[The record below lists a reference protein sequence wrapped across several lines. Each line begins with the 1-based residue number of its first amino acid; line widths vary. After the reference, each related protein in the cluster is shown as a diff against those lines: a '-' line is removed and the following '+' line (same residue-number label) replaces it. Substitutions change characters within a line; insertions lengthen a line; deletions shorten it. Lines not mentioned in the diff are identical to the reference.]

1 LLLLIYPHAQ
11 AIRMVH
17 FIVLRLL
24 HTVLILF
31 GVSIVAFGLIQLI
44 PGNPLDILLPPEA
57 PKEVIER
64 LKVEFGFDQPLYIQY
79 LTWLGRVLHGNL
91 GTSVF
96 TGLQVTGELLSA
108 LGNTFVLAVP
118 AALLG
123 FSLGTT
129 FGTLAAF
136 NHGRLLDKLFSVVA
150 ILGLSMPHYW
160 LGIAL
165 VVVFA
170 VMQPLLPAAGMGG
183 GGGIPTSWEELRY
196 LILPVVTL
204 SMIPM
209 GVIGRMVRS
218 TVLEILSQ
226 EFPTA
231 LRAKGLRRRR
241 VVWHVLKNAAP
252 PALAVMGLQLGYLLG
267 GSILVETVF
276 NWPGSGQFMNLAIF
290 RRDIPVLQGTVL
302 VLASFF
308 VMINLLV
315 DVIQALIDPR
325 IRR

>member
-1 LLLLIYPHAQ
+1 
-11 AIRMVH
+11 MVQ

-24 HTVLILF
+24 HTILILF
-31 GVSIVAFGLIQLI
+31 GVSIVVFGLIQLI

-57 PKEVIER
+57 PKEVVER
-64 LKVEFGFDQPLYIQY
+64 LKVEFGFDKPLYIQY
-79 LTWLGRVLHGNL
+79 LAWLGRVLHGNL

-136 NHGRLLDKLFSVVA
+136 NHGRVLDKVFSVIA

-170 VMQPLLPAAGMGG
+170 VLWPVLPAAGMGG
-183 GGGIPTSWEELRY
+183 SGGLPTSWEELRC
-196 LILPVVTL
+196 LVLPVATL

-209 GVIGRMVRS
+209 GVIGRLVRS
-218 TVLEILSQ
+218 NVLEIISQ

-231 LRAKGLRRRR
+231 LRAKGLRGRRI
-241 VVWHVLKNAAP
+241 VFHVLKNAAP

-276 NWPGSGQFMNLAIF
+276 NWQDRKSTRLN
-290 RRDIPVLQGTVL
+290 
-302 VLASFF
+302 S
-308 VMINLLV
+308 
-315 DVIQALIDPR
+315 
-325 IRR
+325 

>member
-1 LLLLIYPHAQ
+1 MAQ
-11 AIRMVH
+11 
-17 FIVLRLL
+17 FITLRLL
-24 HTVLILF
+24 HTILILF
-31 GVSIVAFGLIQLI
+31 GVSVVAFGLIHLI

-57 PKEVIER
+57 PKEVVER
-64 LKVEFGFDQPLYIQY
+64 LKVEFGFDKPLYLQY
-79 LTWLGRVLHGNL
+79 FAWVGRVVHGNL

-96 TGLQVTGELLSA
+96 TGLPVTRELLSA
-108 LGNTFVLAVP
+108 LGNTLCVAVP

-136 NHGRLLDKLFSVVA
+136 NYGRVLDKLFSVIT

-160 LGIAL
+160 LAIAL
-165 VVVFA
+165 VIVLA
-170 VMQPLLPAAGMGG
+170 VAWPILPAAGMGSG
-183 GGGIPTSWEELRY
+183 GGLPTSWEDAKFLV
-196 LILPVVTL
+196 LPVVTL

-226 EFPTA
+226 EFPSA
-231 LRAKGLRRRR
+231 LRAKGLRHRRI
-241 VVWHVLKNAAP
+241 VWHVLKNAAP
-252 PALAVMGLQLGYLLG
+252 PAMAVMGLQLGYLLG

-308 VMINLLV
+308 VVINLLV
-315 DVIQALIDPR
+315 DVAQALIDPR

>member
-1 LLLLIYPHAQ
+1 
-11 AIRMVH
+11 MVH

-24 HTVLILF
+24 HTILILF

-57 PKEVIER
+57 PKEVVER
-64 LKVEFGFDQPLYIQY
+64 LKVEFGFDKPLYIQY
-79 LTWLGRVLHGNL
+79 LAWLGRVLHGNL

-183 GGGIPTSWEELRY
+183 GGGIPTSWDEARY
-196 LILPVVTL
+196 LILPVITC
-204 SMIPM
+204 
-209 GVIGRMVRS
+209 R
-218 TVLEILSQ
+218 
-226 EFPTA
+226 
-231 LRAKGLRRRR
+231 
-241 VVWHVLKNAAP
+241 
-252 PALAVMGLQLGYLLG
+252 
-267 GSILVETVF
+267 
-276 NWPGSGQFMNLAIF
+276 
-290 RRDIPVLQGTVL
+290 
-302 VLASFF
+302 
-308 VMINLLV
+308 
-315 DVIQALIDPR
+315 
-325 IRR
+325 

>member
-1 LLLLIYPHAQ
+1 
-11 AIRMVH
+11 MVQ
-17 FIVLRLL
+17 FIILRLL
-24 HTVLILF
+24 HTILILF
-31 GVSIVAFGLIQLI
+31 GVSIVAFGLIHLI

-57 PKEVIER
+57 PKEVVER
-64 LKVEFGFDQPLYIQY
+64 LKVEFGFDKPLYIQY
-79 LTWLGRVLHGNL
+79 LAWLGRVLQGNL

-96 TGLQVTGELLSA
+96 TGLRVTGELLSA
-108 LGNTFVLAVP
+108 LGNTFVLAIP

-129 FGTLAAF
+129 LGTLAAF
-136 NHGRLLDKLFSVVA
+136 NHGRLLDKLFSVIA
-150 ILGLSMPHYW
+150 ILGISMPHYW

-165 VVVFA
+165 VIVFA
-170 VMQPLLPAAGMGG
+170 VLNPVLPAAGMGG
-183 GGGIPTSWEELRY
+183 GGGFPANWDEARY
-196 LILPVVTL
+196 LILPVITL

-209 GVIGRMVRS
+209 GVIGRIVRS

-231 LRAKGLRRRR
+231 LRAKGLQHRRM
-241 VVWHVLKNAAP
+241 VWHVLKNAAP
-252 PALAVMGLQLGYLLG
+252 PALAVMGLQLGFLLG

-308 VMINLLV
+308 VIINLLV
-315 DVIQALIDPR
+315 DVLQALIDPR

>member
-1 LLLLIYPHAQ
+1 
-11 AIRMVH
+11 MVQ
-17 FIVLRLL
+17 FVVLRLL
-24 HTVLILF
+24 HTILILF
-31 GVSIVAFGLIQLI
+31 GVSIVAFGLIHLI

-57 PKEVIER
+57 PKEVVER
-64 LKVEFGFDQPLYIQY
+64 LKVEFGFDKPLYIQY

-108 LGNTFVLAVP
+108 LGNTLVLAVP
-118 AALLG
+118 AAVLG
-123 FSLGTT
+123 FSLGTI

-136 NHGRLLDKLFSVVA
+136 NHGRALDKVFSVVA

-165 VVVFA
+165 VIVFA
-170 VMQPLLPAAGMGG
+170 VINPLLPAAGMGG
-183 GGGIPTSWEELRY
+183 AGGIPTSWDDLRY

-231 LRAKGLRRRR
+231 LQAKGLRRRR

-308 VMINLLV
+308 VMINLVV
-315 DVIQALIDPR
+315 DVVQASIDPR

>member
-1 LLLLIYPHAQ
+1 
-11 AIRMVH
+11 MVQ
-17 FIVLRLL
+17 FVVLRLL
-24 HTVLILF
+24 HTILILF
-31 GVSIVAFGLIQLI
+31 GVSIVAFGLIHLI

-57 PKEVIER
+57 PKEVVER
-64 LKVEFGFDQPLYIQY
+64 LKVEFGFDKPLYIQY

-108 LGNTFVLAVP
+108 LGNTLVLAVP
-118 AALLG
+118 AAVLG
-123 FSLGTT
+123 FSLGTI

-136 NHGRLLDKLFSVVA
+136 NHGRALDKVFSVVA

-165 VVVFA
+165 VIVFA
-170 VMQPLLPAAGMGG
+170 VINPLLPAAGMGG
-183 GGGIPTSWEELRY
+183 AGGIPTSWDDLRY

-231 LRAKGLRRRR
+231 LQAKGLRRRR

-315 DVIQALIDPR
+315 DVVQASIDPR

>member
-1 LLLLIYPHAQ
+1 
-11 AIRMVH
+11 MVR
-17 FIVLRLL
+17 FIAFRLG

-31 GVSIVAFGLIQLI
+31 GVSVVAFGLIHLI

-57 PKEVIER
+57 PKAVVDQLR
-64 LKVEFGFDQPLYIQY
+64 VQFGFDKPLYVQY
-79 LTWLGRVLHGNL
+79 MSWLGRVLAGNL

-96 TGLQVTGELLSA
+96 TGLGVTNELLRA
-108 LGNTFVLAVP
+108 LGNTLMIAVP
-118 AALLG
+118 AALVG
-123 FSLGTT
+123 FTLGTT
-129 FGTLAAF
+129 FGTIAAF
-136 NHGRLLDKLFSVVA
+136 NHGKPLDKLFSVIA

-160 LGIAL
+160 LGITM
-165 VVVFA
+165 VIVFA
-170 VMQPLLPAAGMGG
+170 VLWNVLPAAGMGG
-183 GGGIPTSWEELRY
+183 TGGFPTSWEDLQHM
-196 LILPVVTL
+196 ILPVVTL

-231 LRAKGLRRRR
+231 LRAKGLRSRR
-241 VVWHVLKNAAP
+241 VVFHVLKNAAP

-290 RRDIPVLQGTVL
+290 RRDIPVLQGAVL

-315 DVIQALIDPR
+315 DIIQALIDPR
-325 IRR
+325 MRR